1 MTLRGLLGICLLLLV
16 SISTTSASTLKWR
29 YRLPASFSSLSQIL
43 ADSSGNGVAFVYS
56 TSDPDTGQP
65 GYTVVW
71 LDTQGRELYKKSLG
85 IEGGGLAVIGV
96 TRNALTYDGGLGSA
110 FVVVD
115 RQGRESI
122 LPRTFRGTSNFNI
135 TYTNDFGVYALEI
148 GTPDDPI
155 YSIVFYSY

>member
-1 MTLRGLLGICLLLLV
+1 MKSRYLLSICLLVLL
-16 SISTTSASTLKWR
+16 SGSTTSAATLKWR
-29 YRLPASFSSLSQIL
+29 YRLPASFSGLPQIL

-56 TSDPDTGQP
+56 TTDPDTGQP

-71 LDTQGRELYKKSLG
+71 LDSQGRELYKKTLG
-85 IEGGGLAVIGV
+85 IGGGGLAVIGV

-115 RQGRESI
+115 RQGHESI
-122 LPRTFRGTSNFNI
+122 LPQTLRSNSTFNI
-135 TYTNDFGVYALEI
+135 TYINDSGVHALET

-155 YSIVFYSY
+155 